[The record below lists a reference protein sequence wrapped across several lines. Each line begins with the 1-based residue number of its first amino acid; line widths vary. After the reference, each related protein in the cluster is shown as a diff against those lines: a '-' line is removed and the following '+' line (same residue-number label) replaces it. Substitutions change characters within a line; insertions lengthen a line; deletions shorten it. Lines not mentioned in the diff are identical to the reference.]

1 MHKKVLSI
9 LLYLCFFSSFSDAK
23 KPNVLFILV
32 DDFGAHDTSNDG
44 STFYETPNID
54 RLANEGVRYTQG
66 YTPHPRC
73 LPARYGVITG
83 RFPARG
89 GVPGGKGHLQPN
101 DRTMAHSLRDGG
113 YKT

>member
-1 MHKKVLSI
+1 MDIGVQ
-9 LLYLCFFSSFSDAK
+9 
-23 KPNVLFILV
+23 
-32 DDFGAHDTSNDG
+32 G
-44 STFYETPNID
+44 SKFYETPNID

-83 RFPARG
+83 RFPALILSVEG
-89 GVPGGKGHLQPN
+89 FPGGKGHLQPN